1 MADQSYTLKQP
12 LDDRAA
18 SVLTPDALDDGTAIN
33 ASYFKQQLEHI
44 AKGIRA
50 TSGEDADAQHY
61 PVAAKLLSELVLDDN
76 FVEFLTLPAYE
87 LIN

>member
-12 LDDRAA
+12 LDGRTA
-18 SVLTPDALDDGTAIN
+18 SVLTSNDGTAIN

-61 PVAAKLLSELVLDDN
+61 PVAAKLLIELVLDDN

>member
-1 MADQSYTLKQP
+1 MADQPYTLSQP
-12 LDDRAA
+12 LDDRTAP
-18 SVLTPDALDDGTAIN
+18 VLTPNDGTAIN

-50 TSGEDADAQHY
+50 TSGEDAEAQHY

>member
-1 MADQSYTLKQP
+1 MANQSYTLSQP
-12 LDDRAA
+12 LDDRTA
-18 SVLTPDALDDGTAIN
+18 SVLTPNDGTAIN